1 MLTAGDT
8 KNASFT
14 AQVQRSSLHDG
25 VNMYDFHLVYDYIGA
40 YVSRHKLGLVARKLV
55 LIQ

>member
-25 VNMYDFHLVYDYIGA
+25 VNMYDFHLIYDYIGA
-40 YVSRHKLGLVARKLV
+40 YVSRYKLGLVT
-55 LIQ
+55 